1 MFRIEFDTNNAAFEC
16 GENEI
21 RRILNNTADKVYNGR
36 KEGLVMDINGNQ
48 IGYWVYNEEE
58 R

>member
-16 GENEI
+16 GTYEI
-21 RRILNNTADKVYNGR
+21 KRILDNIANKVDGGKR
-36 KEGLVMDINGNQ
+36 EGLVIDVNGNQ
-48 IGYWVYNEEE
+48 IGYWMYNEEE